1 MRFKH
6 AIDAAS
12 QSSDWT
18 HALTHQQNSLFDSHG
33 NAMSTAFRL
42 LVKINST
49 DRMVAS
55 RKFNDL
61 NFCFGAI
68 YRF

>member
-18 HALTHQQNSLFDSHG
+18 HALMHQQNCLFDLHG
-33 NAMSTAFRL
+33 DAMTTAFHL

-49 DRMVAS
+49 DRM
-55 RKFNDL
+55 ND
-61 NFCFGAI
+61 I
-68 YRF
+68 